1 MRCGHCIAPRCQ
13 SALGPRSLIFPVDL
27 VIPDLKAAL
36 WLRPCAVLVAEPG
49 AGKTTRVP
57 LALLDEVWLSGK
69 RIVMLEP
76 RRLAARAA
84 AKRMAD
90 TLGEAVGET
99 VGYTVRL
106 ERKVSTRTRIEV
118 VTEGILTRRLQ
129 SDPELKDVGLLIF
142 DEFHERSLDGD
153 LGLALALDVQRG
165 LREDL
170 KIIVMSATLDSEGL
184 AKHLDNAPVITAK
197 GRMFP
202 VGVSHLERPGKF
214 SLIDD
219 TAKVVGR
226 ALRDVKGSLLVFLPG
241 ESEIRR
247 VEEKLLLEV
256 ASDVDVRPLY
266 GAMALAAQDEAIS
279 ASPAGRRKV
288 VLATTIAETSLTI
301 EGIEAVVDTG
311 LKRVPQ
317 FDPGSGM
324 TELAT
329 VRVSQASAE
338 QRKGRAGRMGPGH
351 CYRLWPEAEH
361 KALALHD
368 EPEIRGADLSG
379 LVLEMAQ
386 WGVSSVVGLPWF
398 EQPPR
403 AAFEQAQE
411 LLKRL
416 GALTKDN
423 SISCHGRAMAALPLH
438 PRLAHMVVAGQTKG
452 AGQSAAEIAALLSER
467 DGAARDASIDVEQRL
482 MMLRGAAKDRWKQTV
497 RQITDLL
504 NRHPREGG
512 DPASATERV
521 AKLDFRLRGNDDVGV
536 GVLLALAYPDRI
548 GRKRGSRYQLSGGGG
563 AVLPEHDNLN
573 KSEWLAIAT
582 LDGAAGDGKAR
593 LAAELSERE
602 IETHFSDLIEEQE
615 GVFWDAKSNGV
626 KAGLT
631 RKLGTIVLKEKPSA
645 HIDPSLT
652 AAAMLEGVKLM
663 GLAALPWTEAARG
676 FQARVKFLAREMPD
690 AGFPPIQD
698 EVLQASLEVW
708 LAPYLSGMLRRN
720 DLQRLDMLQILQSQV
735 AHELLRRL
743 DKLAPQ
749 RIVVPGGGS
758 YRIDYDVEGDPQLSV
773 RLQEMFGLQSAPQ
786 IADGRTKLKIIM
798 LSPGMK
804 PVAVTQSLETFWQGG
819 YADVRKEMRGRYPK
833 HSWPEDPLTAAAVAP
848 RRLR

>member
-1 MRCGHCIAPRCQ
+1 MN
-13 SALGPRSLIFPVDL
+13 FPVDL
-27 VIPDLKAAL
+27 IIPNLKAAL
-36 WLRPCAVLVAEPG
+36 AASPCAVLVAEPG

-57 LALLDEVWLSGK
+57 LALLDEAWLQDR

-90 TLGEAVGET
+90 TLQENLGER

-106 ERKVSTRTRIEV
+106 ERKVSVRTRIEV
-118 VTEGILTRRLQ
+118 VTEAILTRRLQ

-165 LREDL
+165 LRDDL
-170 KIIVMSATLDSEGL
+170 RILVMSATLDSDRL
-184 AKHLDNAPVITAK
+184 SQHLNNAPVIATR

-202 VGVSHLERPGKF
+202 VGVTHLERPTKF
-214 SLIDD
+214 SLVDD
-219 TAKVVGR
+219 MVKAVSR

-247 VEEKLLLEV
+247 TEEKLLGSV
-256 ASDVDVRPLY
+256 AADVDVRPLY
-266 GAMALAAQDEAIS
+266 GAMTLAAQDEAIR
-279 ASPAGRRKV
+279 ASPAGRRKI

-301 EGIEAVVDTG
+301 EGIEAVIDGG
-311 LKRVPQ
+311 LKRQPR
-317 FDPGSGM
+317 FDPASGM

-338 QRKGRAGRMGPGH
+338 QRKGRAGRLGPGH

-361 KALALHD
+361 KALAAHD
-368 EPEIRGADLSG
+368 EPEIRSADLSG
-379 LVLEMAQ
+379 LVLEMAN
-386 WGVSSVVGLPWF
+386 WGVVTADGLPWF
-398 EQPPR
+398 EVPPL
-403 AAFEQAQE
+403 ATFMQAQD

-416 GALTKDN
+416 SALAADN
-423 SISCHGRAMAALPLH
+423 TITPHGRAMAELPLH
-438 PRLAHMVVAGQTKG
+438 PRLAHMVIAGRDKG

-482 MMLRGAAKDRWKQTV
+482 MMLRGSARERWKQTV
-497 RQITDLL
+497 AQITNPL

-512 DPASATERV
+512 EPALPTEPASKR
-521 AKLDFRLRGNDDVGV
+521 DSRLRGDVEV
-536 GVLLALAYPDRI
+536 RAGVLIALAYPDRI
-548 GRKRGSRYQLSGGGG
+548 GRKRGSRFQLSGGGG

-573 KSEWLAIAT
+573 KSPWLAIAT

-593 LAAELSERE
+593 LAAELTERD
-602 IETHFSDLIEEQE
+602 IQNHFSHLIEETE
-615 GVFWDAKSNGV
+615 GVFWDAKANAV

-631 RKLGTIVLKEKPSA
+631 RKLGAIVLQEKPA
-645 HIDPSLT
+645 VRIDPAHT
-652 AAAMLEGVKLM
+652 AAAMLEGVKLL
-663 GLAALPWTEAARG
+663 GLGSLPWTEAARG
-676 FQARVKFLAREMPD
+676 FQARVKFLARVLPD
-690 AGFPPIQD
+690 AGFPQVQD
-698 EVLQASLEVW
+698 QVLQATLEVW
-708 LAPYLSGMLRRN
+708 LLPYLEGMQRRS
-720 DLQRLDMLQILQSQV
+720 DLQRLDILQILQSLV
-735 AHELLRRL
+735 PGDLLRRM
-743 DKLAPQ
+743 DKLAPL
-749 RIVVPGGGS
+749 RMVVPGGGS
-758 YRIDYDVEGDPQLSV
+758 YRIDYDVDGDPELSV

-786 IADGRTKLKIIM
+786 IAEGRAKIKIIM

-804 PVAVTQSLETFWQGG
+804 PVAVTQSLETFWRQG
-819 YADVRKEMRGRYPK
+819 YADVRKDMRGRYPK
-833 HSWPEDPLTAAAVAP
+833 HSWPEDPLTATAVAP